1 MDKVQN
7 FTGTLSELTDLLEKA
22 VDEGMNVRNEII
34 QTIEMLN
41 EMDAQIRER
50 SK

>member
-1 MDKVQN
+1 MDKVEEFN
-7 FTGTLSELTDLLEKA
+7 EKLTELTDLLTMA
-22 VDEGMNVRNEII
+22 VDAKINVRNDII

-50 SK
+50 EK